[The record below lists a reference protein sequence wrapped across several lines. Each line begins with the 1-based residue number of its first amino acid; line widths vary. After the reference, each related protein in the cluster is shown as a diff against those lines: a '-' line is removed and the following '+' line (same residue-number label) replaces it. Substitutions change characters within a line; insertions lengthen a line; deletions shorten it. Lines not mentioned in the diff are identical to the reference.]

1 MELKVLEIQRIQS
14 QEQSEGQK
22 QKEKRRRL
30 EPKLKVFQEN
40 QVLDNIVTYL
50 NLFFC
55 LGAAVCKFLKASL

>member
-22 QKEKRRRL
+22 QKEKKKL

-55 LGAAVCKFLKASL
+55 LGAAVCKLLKASL